1 MSSADNGN
9 KERNREIARN
19 EAERQTVGDVRVS
32 SWTIVF
38 TIIVAVIA
46 VAIVWA
52 WLKR

>member
-1 MSSADNGN
+1 MSSADN

-19 EAERQTVGDVRVS
+19 EEERQTASDVRVS
-32 SWTIVF
+32 SWAIVF
-38 TIIVAVIA
+38 TIIVAVIV